1 MDAPTHRFQNRAEAG
16 VLLAL
21 KLTHYADRNDVLV
34 LALPRGGLPV
44 AFEIARFLHVPL
56 DVFLVRKL
64 AVPGHDELAMG
75 AVATGNVRVL
85 DSNTIQA
92 WGISPLDIESITT
105 KQLEELTRRE
115 RLYRR
120 SREAPDVHG
129 RTVILV
135 DDGVATGSTMDAAVV
150 ALKQLRPARI
160 IVAVA
165 VASPEIYQELIERVD
180 EVVCIKTPEPFR
192 AVGMWFEDFLQL
204 NDDDVRNILE
214 RADHRKY

>member
-44 AFEIARFLHVPL
+44 AFEISRFLHAPL

-85 DSNTIQA
+85 HSNMIQA
-92 WGISPLDIESITT
+92 WGISPLAIESITT